1 MVNWTLATIRSDEPM
16 MSWLEERRFEWVP
29 LARDALSQLMKGSA
43 LIIVTDKEREWFG
56 KYLLST
62 LNRPDRSR
70 PVLPVFEISG
80 LLHYHDRMG
89 GSEEIDL
96 INNMF
101 SLSMGK
107 GCLFWYIGRSD
118 DVRARLPKKSDG
130 SFLWILDEELQN
142 SFHLRSGD
150 DLLDLKLM
158 HLARLFDKSIDAA
171 MFGEIDL

>member
-1 MVNWTLATIRSDEPM
+1 
-16 MSWLEERRFEWVP
+16 
-29 LARDALSQLMKGSA
+29 
-43 LIIVTDKEREWFG
+43 
-56 KYLLST
+56 
-62 LNRPDRSR
+62 
-70 PVLPVFEISG
+70 
-80 LLHYHDRMG
+80 
-89 GSEEIDL
+89 
-96 INNMF
+96 MF